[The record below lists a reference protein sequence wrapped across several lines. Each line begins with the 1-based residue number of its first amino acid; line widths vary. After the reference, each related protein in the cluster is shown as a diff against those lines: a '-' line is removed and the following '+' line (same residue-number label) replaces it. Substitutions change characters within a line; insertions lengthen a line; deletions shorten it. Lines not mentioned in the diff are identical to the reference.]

1 MSRDCLRAPRHVIAP
16 LVIGRQPD
24 LFNGPTVAFE
34 RPVKPTP
41 NTWSRDLLRY
51 IRATSPNIDHS

>member
-1 MSRDCLRAPRHVIAP
+1 MSRDCIRSPRHVIQP

-24 LFNGPTVAFE
+24 LFDGPTVTVE

-51 IRATSPNIDHS
+51 IRATGPDAE